1 MNLAQIDIQQL
12 RIKHIL
18 YKSKVRATLYG
29 GVFDEAFFSRLGPVG
44 TWFSA
49 VGQVRY
55 AHEPETRQLASV
67 HQELDAVAR
76 QLYRLYSSGKIDEAH
91 EELRSIE
98 KLSERFL
105 NVLSKLED
113 RLKEVV

>member
-1 MNLAQIDIQQL
+1 MNLAQVDIQQL

-18 YKSKVRATLYG
+18 YKSKVRAILYG
-29 GVFDEAFFSRLGPVG
+29 RAFDNDFFSGSGPVG

-55 AHEPETRQLASV
+55 ADEPETRQLAKV
-67 HQELDAVAR
+67 HQELDATTR
-76 QLYRLYSSGKIDEAH
+76 QLYKLYSSGKIDEAH
-91 EELRSIE
+91 EELRTIE
-98 KLSERFL
+98 KLSDRFL
-105 NVLSKLED
+105 EMLSKLED